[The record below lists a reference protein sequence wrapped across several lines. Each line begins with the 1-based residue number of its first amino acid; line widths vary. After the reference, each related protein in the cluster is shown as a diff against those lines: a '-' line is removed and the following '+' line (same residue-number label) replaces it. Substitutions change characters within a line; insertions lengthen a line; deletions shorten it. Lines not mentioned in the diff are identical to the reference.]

1 MRNLMETLET
11 FPFGKDDRRINFYTS
26 IERVDSFTNI
36 RASSVWASP
45 CRMNSNV
52 RLPVQI
58 SNGNSG
64 NT

>member
-36 RASSVWASP
+36 SVQD
-45 CRMNSNV
+45 NV